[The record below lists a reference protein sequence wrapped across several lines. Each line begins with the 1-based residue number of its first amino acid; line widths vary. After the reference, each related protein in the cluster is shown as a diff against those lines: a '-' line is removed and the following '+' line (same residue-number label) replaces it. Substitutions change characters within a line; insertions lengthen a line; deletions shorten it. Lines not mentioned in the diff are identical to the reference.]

1 MPLLLANFL
10 GVSGVWLW
18 SELTNRMSS
27 MEMQMG
33 RVQHES
39 TLLGDLSGRVMHLEK
54 VAVHCKGDVEHLM
67 SMQDEPITSDHQQ
80 FERLKYLEKEL
91 DILREK
97 VERAEMKWV
106 KSCLC
111 FLLVEVQLLWV
122 QCSRVC
128 LGLYLKLKGKSMSL
142 NSREKSS
149 K

>member
-1 MPLLLANFL
+1 MTKKDTEASFSESTQLKTNAAFAGKLILA
-10 GVSGVWLW
+10 VASGVWLW

-54 VAVHCKGDVEHLM
+54 FAEQHKGDVEHLM

-91 DILREK
+91 DRLRDH
-97 VERAEMKWV
+97 VEGVNR
-106 KSCLC
+106 
-111 FLLVEVQLLWV
+111 
-122 QCSRVC
+122 
-128 LGLYLKLKGKSMSL
+128 
-142 NSREKSS
+142 
-149 K
+149 